1 MSTLSASF
9 ELTPVASSVP
19 TARHVVVALLKA
31 WEVPHDLDDAAL
43 LISELVSNVV
53 DHVGG
58 DATLT
63 VEIDTSGDWLRI
75 GVLDGSAIRPVVRE
89 LERDRPRGRGSACCR
104 RSPPAGA
111 TTRSVTASGSGSSS
125 VPGGCDLPPGLAA
138 RPSGDAVRVDP
149 GDRPRVDRVRTWR

>member
-9 ELTPVASSVP
+9 ELKPVASSVP
-19 TARHVVVALLKA
+19 TARHVVMALLKA

-58 DATLT
+58 EATLT
-63 VEIDTSGDWLRI
+63 VELDTSGDWLRI

-89 LERDRPRGRGSACCR
+89 LDRDRPRGRGLRLLRAI
-104 RSPPAGA
+104 A
-111 TTRSVTASGSGSSS
+111 TRWGDDEVGDGKRVWFELA
-125 VPGGCDLPPGLAA
+125 PRGL
-138 RPSGDAVRVDP
+138 
-149 GDRPRVDRVRTWR
+149 